1 MSGRLQALNALA
13 SCLRQAPASSS
24 GSPCASFDWMPV
36 LEMANQELLAPA
48 LWSTLRSSSN
58 ATLLPADAQ
67 EYLAHLHQLNGA
79 RNRALRTQAV
89 QLIGALNTAGI
100 RPIPLKGGLAL
111 FDGPYADPAA
121 RMMRDLDVLVPLG
134 SRETA
139 IAVLEQLGYRL
150 VQRYAPG
157 HHAFGDFAR
166 PNDPGSID
174 LHTELVDPAYVL
186 PAGEVWARATLKEV
200 DGVLYFSPDA
210 TDRVMH
216 NLLHAQIHFLGDF
229 YRGEL
234 HLQQV
239 HELVAL
245 ARYFGPAVD
254 WRFVEERMRGHRLTT
269 PLESYL
275 LAAHRLLGLEWPLAA
290 PPSLAARLHYRRCE
304 LLVAAQALRWTG
316 VLWGNLRGAFAWH
329 RMRALYGSVGGP
341 LRWRGRHLLQYV
353 RKRGIGASVGRLRR
367 ID

>member
-1 MSGRLQALNALA
+1 
-13 SCLRQAPASSS
+13 
-24 GSPCASFDWMPV
+24 MPV

-67 EYLAHLHQLNGA
+67 EYLASLHRLNGA

-304 LLVAAQALRWTG
+304 LLVAAQVLRWTG